1 MFPNRKDDYFISQQP
16 ILHHQLDVLQVSSF
30 WQQLPGVS
38 TNPTGLRAQ
47 SHKDR
52 THFRHQLQI
61 ASTNLTEMQYLG
73 IISKTTEWSLF
84 VSTANHSI
92 SQ

>member
-16 ILHHQLDVLQVSSF
+16 ILHHQLGVLQGSSF
-30 WQQLPGVS
+30 WQQLPVVS
-38 TNPTGLRAQ
+38 ANPTGWRAQ
-47 SHKDR
+47 SHEDH

-84 VSTANHSI
+84 VSKANYSI
-92 SQ
+92 SH